1 MLITYEY
8 LNVGQH
14 TRVFFHWQKKKTKNK
29 EHCFVSLQDG
39 VLLGRLITKYCP
51 VDGIDPSNLQVRST
65 LKYCMWFRDLIML
78 LFVKHI

>member
-1 MLITYEY
+1 MINYCWATCTDVCPLAK
-8 LNVGQH
+8 
-14 TRVFFHWQKKKTKNK
+14 RKKNEPKTL
-29 EHCFVSLQDG
+29 CLVSLQDG

-65 LKYCMWFRDLIML
+65 FKYCMWFRDLFML